1 MAAAAPVDI
10 AVNPNDE
17 TQWYI
22 LWSNGRID
30 AVNAPPIEDQTTWYD
45 RFEPPGVAIHIEN
58 WTTGA
63 GWVLD
68 YRGGFNPL
76 NGATHASV
84 GLGDNPTAMSGVPV
98 SASPRARLYVDWSW
112 DPAGTGQGYVLDRYG
127 KITPFGGATA
137 PPRAGNRWSTP
148 QAIRLEMQWTPSK
161 KAITVDGYGRLFT
174 DFAATVGAS
183 SFPRPKFGAIR
194 DFKVTNWTDGS
205 GYLLDLYGRLHR
217 FGTAT
222 AVSGFPVNTGGDM
235 ARVLAVLSP
244 TDPAEFLEV
253 WANGQRYQFIS
264 STPPTVVAGGE
275 TDVSPA
281 ATTTDTTRPDLRW
294 DYSDPQG
301 DSQAAYQVLVFT
313 QAFVTGHSMTNPL
326 AWVDDALVFKE
337 GIDPTVRGVDMPVDL
352 ANGTYRMYVR
362 AQDTAGQWSAWA
374 NLGWTQNV
382 TTPSTPTGLTATVNA
397 STYSVGLSVTTDT
410 TGDLA
415 KFVYSDDG
423 GMTWADVRGASGLP
437 QGTTVTATDYDVPLN
452 VARTYAAILYSED
465 PRVASARS
473 TTQTVTLVAVAYVLT
488 AVDDTTLGGELRV
501 QEPVEWTRTI
511 SGGVFLGLD
520 AEYPTIV
527 KSTNP
532 PRGRRSTVHV
542 FTDDADAR
550 ATVEALVLSGS
561 TLVYRDPF
569 GAVRYCEIVG
579 ENPEVLMPGAAERPL
594 HDTDLPLVE
603 VAPPS
608 ES

>member
-30 AVNAPPIEDQTTWYD
+30 AVNAPPITDQTTWYD

-112 DPAGTGQGYVLDRYG
+112 DPASTGQGYVLDRYG

-161 KAITVDGYGRLFT
+161 KAITVDGYGRLYT

-326 AWVDDALVFKE
+326 AWVDDALVFEE

-374 NLGWTQNV
+374 NLGWTQSV
-382 TTPSTPTGLTATVNA
+382 ATPDTPTGLTATVDGY
-397 STYSVGLSVTTDT
+397 TVDLSVSTTA
-410 TGDLA
+410 TGDLV
-415 KFVYSDDG
+415 KFEYSDDVG
-423 GMTWADVRGASGLP
+423 VTWADVYGATGLP
-437 QGTTVTATDYDVPLN
+437 QGATVTATDRFPPQGVQRRYR
-452 VARTYAAILYSED
+452 ATLYSED
-465 PRVASARS
+465 PRVASTPS
-473 TTQTVTLVAVAYVLT
+473 TVVTATLT
-488 AVDDTTLGGELRV
+488 TTTYLLHAVDDDTLGGRV
-501 QEPVEWTRTI
+501 LVQLPVGWSQPI
-511 SGGVFLGLD
+511 AAGIFQGLD
-520 AEYPTIV
+520 TEWVTVV
-527 KSTNP
+527 K
-532 PRGRRSTVHV
+532 
-542 FTDDADAR
+542 DAKPAKSKRASVRVYLPDATSR
-550 ATVEALVLSGS
+550 ALVENLVESGS
-561 TLVYRDPF
+561 TLVYRSPQ
-569 GAVRYCEIVG
+569 GEVRFCEVAG
-579 ENPEVLMPGAAERPL
+579 GDWNTELHPGAAA
-594 HDTDLPLVE
+594 TDMHETVLPLVE